1 MLKNKNRINSINLEY
16 KRESMYYGAVHTP
29 MTVVKTIITLNYVTQ
44 GGRKDPLVYTD
55 LCSHFPLLKDPLGG
69 LVISDLSRLRLSCRF
84 PQELCSILQQT
95 KPQ

>member
-1 MLKNKNRINSINLEY
+1 
-16 KRESMYYGAVHTP
+16 MYYGAEHTP
-29 MTVVKTIITLNYVTQ
+29 MPVVKTIITPNYVTQ

-84 PQELCSILQQT
+84 PKELCSILQQT